1 MKGIPKYTIGMGDRF
16 AHQGKAQ
23 LEAVVEANV
32 AGIEL
37 FPVWNK
43 SFREHSIVGSE
54 PQDLRNEADTAVSEL
69 SWDKDY
75 FVDADHINLTTV
87 EAFLPGSNFYTLDVA
102 DFVGQPPDENQLQ
115 SFLSAS
121 QSFLGNFS
129 IPGIDERFEITEEL
143 LREVAGKFLVAIR
156 KAKEIYC
163 FIAEKRGADSFVTEV
178 SIDETDTAQ
187 TPIELFLILKMIAAE
202 EIPVQT
208 IAPKF
213 TGRFNKGVDYVGDL
227 DQFEK
232 EFDEDLYVIRYA
244 VETFGLPQEL
254 KLSVHS
260 GSDKFSLYPIIGRLI
275 RKHEAGLHLK
285 TAGTTWLEEVIGLAE
300 SEGQGLE
307 LAKEIY
313 RGAFENFEEL
323 AAPYSTVI
331 DIDPSQL
338 PSPSQVD
345 EWESETFVRT
355 LRHNQKDSLY
365 NPHVRQLIHI
375 GFKIA
380 AKIGEPFTDALVANE
395 KIIARNVRD
404 NLYDRHISKIFL

>member
-1 MKGIPKYTIGMGDRF
+1 MQKIPKYTIGMGDRF

-23 LEAVVEANV
+23 LRAVIAANE

-54 PQDLRNEADTAVSEL
+54 PQDLRNEADSAVKEL

-102 DFVGQPPDENQLQ
+102 DFVGQPPDESQMR

-121 QSFLGNFS
+121 QSFLGDLS
-129 IPGIDERFEITEEL
+129 IPGIDTRFEISEEL
-143 LREVAGKFLVAIR
+143 LRGVAGKFLVAIQ
-156 KAKEIYC
+156 KAREIYS
-163 FIAEKRGADSFVTEV
+163 FIAGQRGADSFVTEI

-232 EFDEDLYVIRYA
+232 EFNEDLHVIRYA
-244 VETFGLPQEL
+244 VGTFGLPAEL

-260 GSDKFSLYPIIGRLI
+260 GSDKFSLYPIIGKLI
-275 RKHEAGLHLK
+275 RKHDAGLHLK

-307 LAKEIY
+307 LAKEVY

-323 AAPYSTVI
+323 AVPYSTVI
-331 DIDPSQL
+331 DIDPAKL
-338 PSPSQVD
+338 PAPTEVEDWNSD
-345 EWESETFVRT
+345 HFVRT

-380 AKIGEPFTDALVANE
+380 AKMGDRFTDALVANE
-395 KIIARNVRD
+395 KIIARNVCE